1 MLYIKNELKR
11 IDDALLNNI
20 KQKLL
25 NLEAL
30 LKEVDDHRNF
40 ENYFYRFYHQS
51 FKVFPLQSVT
61 ESIVEALQALFP
73 ERELNKDFM
82 QLIKKG
88 TGKTFHRDMNARW
101 IEETAPILEAF
112 FHARTM
118 LAFVVQSG
126 LELDEAPEVLPYP
139 WATVLYLYNGR
150 QYLYNS

>member
-1 MLYIKNELKR
+1 MLAKHNEFKC
-11 IDDALLNNI
+11 IDDVLLKNI
-20 KQKLL
+20 KL
-25 NLEAL
+25 NILSFEAL
-30 LKEVDDHRNF
+30 LKEVDDRGNF

-51 FKVFPLQSVT
+51 FKVFLLQSST

-82 QLIKKG
+82 HLIKKG

-101 IEETAPILEAF
+101 VEETAPILEAF

-126 LELDEAPEVLPYP
+126 RELDEAPDVLPYP

-150 QYLYNS
+150 HYLYNS